1 MPALD
6 GMRVLDMTQYEAGTS
21 CTQALAWLGAD
32 VVKVEQ
38 PGRGDPGRGVRGT
51 EFDSPYFV
59 AWNSN
64 KRSVALDLQSERG
77 RALLL
82 EMAPHYD
89 VFVENYGPGVME
101 RLGLTYAAFEA
112 VNPAIIYARL
122 KGFGLSGPFAEY
134 KCFDPIAQNAAGAFS
149 TTGEADG
156 PPTLPGAAVGDSG
169 TGMQLAFA
177 ITAAYVQKLRTGE
190 GQEIEISMQEA
201 MTYYM
206 RTYVA
211 QTDDWGETV
220 VPRSGNGFGRG
231 PTNLYPCKPVE
242 GSDGSNDYVYLIV
255 MTSRMWD
262 TMCAA
267 MERTDLLVDPRFADE
282 EARVEHVAELQAE
295 IRNWT
300 MQRTK
305 WEAMEI
311 LGKAGVPCS
320 ATHDT
325 YDLFHNPHFEA
336 RGFIAHL
343 EHPQW
348 GSIRQLGWAPRLS
361 RSAVP
366 MRAAPLLG
374 EHTRE
379 VLADDLGVCAEDLA
393 ALAREGVVG
402 GVGEG
407 AAGTL

>member
-32 VVKVEQ
+32 VVKIEQ
-38 PGRGDPGRGVRGT
+38 PGVGDPGRGVRTGALN
-51 EFDSPYFV
+51 SPYFV
-59 AWNSN
+59 NWNSN
-64 KRSVALDLQSERG
+64 KRSVTLNLREARG
-77 RALLL
+77 RELLL

-282 EARVEHVAELQAE
+282 AARVEHVEELQAE

-311 LGKAGVPCS
+311 LGQAGVPCS

-336 RGFIAHL
+336 RGFIEHL

-348 GSIRQLGWAPRLS
+348 GEIRQLGWAPRLS

-374 EHTRE
+374 EHTGE

>member
-38 PGRGDPGRGVRGT
+38 PGRGDPGRSVRGT

-64 KRSVALDLQSERG
+64 KRSVALDLQAGRG
-77 RALLL
+77 RELLL
-82 EMAPHYD
+82 EMAPNYD

-101 RLGLTYAAFEA
+101 RLDLGYDAFRAA
-112 VNPAIIYARL
+112 NPSIIYARI
-122 KGFGLSGPFAEY
+122 KGFGLSGPFSEY

-149 TTGEADG
+149 TTGEAGG
-156 PPTLPGAAVGDSG
+156 PPVMPGAAVGDSG

-190 GQEIEISMQEA
+190 GEEIEISMQEA

-211 QTDDWGETV
+211 QTDEWGETV
-220 VPRSGNGFGRG
+220 VPRSGNSFGRG
-231 PTNLYPCKPVE
+231 PTNLYPCKPVD
-242 GSDGSNDYVYLIV
+242 GSDGANDYVYIIV
-255 MTSRMWD
+255 ITSRMWD
-262 TMCAA
+262 VMCTA
-267 MERTDLLVDPRFADE
+267 MEQTDLLLDPRFADE
-282 EARVEHVAELQAE
+282 AARIEHVAELQEE
-295 IRNWT
+295 IRSWT

-305 WEAMEI
+305 WEAMDI

-336 RGFIAHL
+336 RGFIEDL
-343 EHPQW
+343 QHPQW

-361 RSAVP
+361 RSQVP

-374 EHTRE
+374 AHTAE
-379 VLADDLGVCAEDLA
+379 VLADDLGVCGEDLA
-393 ALAREGVVG
+393 ALEREGIV
-402 GVGEG
+402 
-407 AAGTL
+407 GTL

>member
-77 RALLL
+77 RVLLL

-282 EARVEHVAELQAE
+282 AARVEHVAELQAE
-295 IRNWT
+295 IRRWT

-311 LGKAGVPCS
+311 LGQAGVPCS

-336 RGFIAHL
+336 RGFIEHL

-348 GSIRQLGWAPRLS
+348 GEIRQLGWAPRLS

-374 EHTRE
+374 EHTGE

>member
-311 LGKAGVPCS
+311 LGQAGVPCS

-348 GSIRQLGWAPRLS
+348 GEIRQLGWAPRLS

-374 EHTRE
+374 EHTGE

>member
-1 MPALD
+1 MAALD

-32 VVKVEQ
+32 VVKIEQ
-38 PGRGDPGRGVRGT
+38 PGRGDPGRAVRGG
-51 EFDSPYFV
+51 EFDSPYFI

-64 KRSVALDLQSERG
+64 KRSVALDLQAERG
-77 RALLL
+77 RELLL
-82 EMAPHYD
+82 EMAPNYD

-101 RLGLTYAAFEA
+101 RLDLGYGAFRAA
-112 VNPAIIYARL
+112 NPSIIYARI

-149 TTGEADG
+149 TTGEAGG
-156 PPTLPGAAVGDSG
+156 PPTMPGAAVGDSG

-211 QTDDWGETV
+211 QTDDWGETA
-220 VPRSGNGFGRG
+220 VPRSGNAFGRG
-231 PTNLYPCKPVE
+231 PTNLYPCKPVD
-242 GSDGSNDYVYLIV
+242 GSDGANDYVYIIV
-255 MTSRMWD
+255 VTSRMWD
-262 TMCAA
+262 SMCAA
-267 MERTDLLVDPRFADE
+267 MERADLLLDPRFAG
-282 EARVEHVAELQAE
+282 EAERVEHVAELREE
-295 IRNWT
+295 IRSWT

-305 WEAMEI
+305 WEAMDI

-325 YDLFHNPHFEA
+325 RDLFHNPHFEA
-336 RGFIAHL
+336 RGFIEHL

-361 RSAVP
+361 RSQVP

-374 EHTRE
+374 AHTAE
-379 VLADDLGVCAEDLA
+379 VLAGDLGAGPGDLA
-393 ALAREGVVG
+393 ALEREGIV
-402 GVGEG
+402 
-407 AAGTL
+407 GTL

>member
-220 VPRSGNGFGRG
+220 VRRSGNGFGRG

-282 EARVEHVAELQAE
+282 AARVEHVEELQAE

-311 LGKAGVPCS
+311 LGQAGVPCS

-336 RGFIAHL
+336 RGFIEHL

-348 GSIRQLGWAPRLS
+348 GEIRQLGWAPRLS

-374 EHTRE
+374 EHTGE

-393 ALAREGVVG
+393 ELAREGVVG

>member
-282 EARVEHVAELQAE
+282 EARVEHVEELQAE
-295 IRNWT
+295 IRRWT

-311 LGKAGVPCS
+311 LGQAGVPCS

-336 RGFIAHL
+336 RGFIEHL

-348 GSIRQLGWAPRLS
+348 GAIRQLGWAPRLS

-374 EHTRE
+374 EHTGE

>member
-211 QTDDWGETV
+211 QTDDWGESV

-282 EARVEHVAELQAE
+282 EVRVEHVEELQAE
-295 IRNWT
+295 IRRWT

-311 LGKAGVPCS
+311 LGQAGVPCS

-336 RGFIAHL
+336 RDFIAHL

-348 GSIRQLGWAPRLS
+348 GKIRQLGWAPRLS

-374 EHTRE
+374 EHTSE
-379 VLADDLGVCAEDLA
+379 VLADDLGVCPEDLA
-393 ALAREGVVG
+393 ALAQEGVVG
-402 GVGEG
+402 GVVAG
-407 AAGTL
+407 AAETL